1 MVDFNSKEGVDKFVS
16 EKLSDMLNDINETYG
31 PILMEEL
38 IDRIKF
44 TINEFN
50 EEVSSAFNELK
61 AKEEN
66 RQKMYMMIKSGDIPD
81 KSENLGEEVSKEWKD
96 KIDKLES

>member
-1 MVDFNSKEGVDKFVS
+1 MVDLSSKEGVNKFVS
-16 EKLSDMLNDINETYG
+16 ENLSEMINDINETYG
-31 PILMEEL
+31 PILMDEL
-38 IDRIKF
+38 MERIKF

-50 EEVSSAFNELK
+50 EEVSNAFNELK
-61 AKEEN
+61 VKEEN

-81 KSENLGEEVSKEWKD
+81 KSEDTEQGISKDWKD

>member
-50 EEVSSAFNELK
+50 EEVS
-61 AKEEN
+61 
-66 RQKMYMMIKSGDIPD
+66 
-81 KSENLGEEVSKEWKD
+81 KEWKD